1 MVQRRFTTFFISSSF
16 SIILIFTIH
25 NIVWRNPHSIVGSFN
40 KEADLNLQSVRRRLV
55 HDVDCRRI
63 IEGDDTEIFFAAELM
78 KRKEFNFITDDELR
92 ELAQNCEMFF
102 KIFDYNRFIVS
113 QEELDFPIAFSLIV
127 HKNAVQIERLLRAIY
142 RPHNVYCIHIDR
154 KADSSLHDAIAA
166 VIKCL
171 PNVFIAS
178 KLENVIYAGYSRL
191 QADINCMYDLLHYSG
206 VKWKYFI
213 NLPAQEYPLKTNAE
227 IVKILKLLNG
237 TCSIESKYH
246 KVFHYRVTQSY
257 WENPKTLKVERRYLR
272 KSPPPHN
279 MTVGKGSA
287 YGAFS
292 RRFVEFALND
302 ERAQDLLKWTED
314 TYSPD
319 ETFWATLAINKHLG
333 TPGIKYTA
341 SGVPDRRVW
350 MTTNVA
356 WGYRGNP
363 GCFGQYVREVCVYG
377 VGDLQRLVTERE
389 FFANKFYHDF
399 QPYAL
404 MCLEEWLFNKSA
416 TTLPFELYYYKK
428 LINPTRYM
436 IRVNL
441 KKRLN

>member
-1 MVQRRFTTFFISSSF
+1 MVQRRITTFFMSSSF

-25 NIVWRNPHSIVGSFN
+25 NIVWRNPHSIVEKSFN

-102 KIFDYNRFIVS
+102 KTFDYNRFMVS

-237 TCSIESKYH
+237 TCSIESKYD

-333 TPGIKYTA
+333 TPGIKYT
-341 SGVPDRRVW
+341 GR
-350 MTTNVA
+350 
-356 WGYRGNP
+356 
-363 GCFGQYVREVCVYG
+363 F
-377 VGDLQRLVTERE
+377 
-389 FFANKFYHDF
+389 
-399 QPYAL
+399 
-404 MCLEEWLFNKSA
+404 
-416 TTLPFELYYYKK
+416 
-428 LINPTRYM
+428 
-436 IRVNL
+436 
-441 KKRLN
+441 